1 MPSYSQHAMRRRR
14 LGVVRECESGGAGGG
29 RGMAGVGELGTV
41 VFREPLTLLDFG
53 EFSSSWSARCHN
65 LHCKLKQTDQSLAN
79 YS

>member
-1 MPSYSQHAMRRRR
+1 
-14 LGVVRECESGGAGGG
+14 
-29 RGMAGVGELGTV
+29 MAGVGELGTV